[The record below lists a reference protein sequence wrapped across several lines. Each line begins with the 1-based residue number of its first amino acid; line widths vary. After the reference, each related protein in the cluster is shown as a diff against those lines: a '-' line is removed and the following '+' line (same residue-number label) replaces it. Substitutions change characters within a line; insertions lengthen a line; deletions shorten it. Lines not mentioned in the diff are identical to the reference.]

1 MASGLR
7 LSPIGAFIF
16 PVPHLLAIG
25 TLILFECPARL
36 RRISCLPHS
45 LSLVGVLLESRHQY
59 SYFLSHPLISFS
71 LGYVVAVAEYFVSH
85 L

>member
-7 LSPIGAFIF
+7 LSQIGAFIF

-25 TLILFECPARL
+25 TVILFERPVRL
-36 RRISCLPHS
+36 RRIPRLPHS
-45 LSLVGVLLESRHQY
+45 LSLVGVLLECRCQE

-71 LGYVVAVAEYFVSH
+71 VGYVVAVAEHFVSH